1 MEVKIE
7 KLDNLGRGITYINN
21 KICFIKNSL
30 PNEIVDIE
38 IIKDKSKYLEGKV
51 LKYIEKSP
59 LRIEEECPYSSI
71 CGGCILNHLCYND
84 ENKFKTNKIKDIMKK
99 YADIN
104 PDLIENIVYN
114 DRNYYRNKVVL
125 HGNDNSLGLYKE
137 GTNEIIPIKEC
148 LLLNPKINEII
159 TLLNNINNGI
169 EEVTIKTSNDN
180 SKVMVSIIGNIKS
193 TSELLNICDV
203 LILNNKYQINNK
215 VIETNIGNK
224 KYYQS
229 INSFFQV
236 NNTLTKELYNE
247 VLINVKDKNYKKVLD
262 LYCGTGTIGIYI
274 KDYVDK
280 VIGIDYNSSNIEDA
294 KKNVELNNLNN
305 IEFICDKV
313 ENKIDEFTDI
323 DLVIV
328 DPPRAGLDQKTKEYL
343 KVINSNE
350 IIYVSCDPMTLSRDI
365 KDLSDTYNVKYI
377 KPFNMFP
384 RTYHCE
390 SIAVLEK
397 NIKRRDENE

>member
-104 PDLIENIVYN
+104 SDLIENIVYN

-203 LILNNKYQINNK
+203 LILNNKYQTNNK

-247 VLINVKDKNYKKVLD
+247 VLINVRDKNYKKVLD

-328 DPPRAGLDQKTKEYL
+328 DPPRAGLDNKTKEYL
-343 KVINSNE
+343 KKINSNE
-350 IIYVSCDPMTLSRDI
+350 IIYVSCDPMTLARDI
-365 KDLSDTYNVKYI
+365 KDLSDTYKVKYI

-390 SIAVLEK
+390 TISVLERK
-397 NIKRRDENE
+397 

>member
-38 IIKDKSKYLEGKV
+38 IIKDKSKYLEGKI

-104 PDLIENIVYN
+104 SDLIENIVYN

-203 LILNNKYQINNK
+203 LILNNKYQTNNK

-247 VLINVKDKNYKKVLD
+247 VLINVRDKNYKKVLD

-294 KKNVELNNLNN
+294 KNNVELNNLNN

-328 DPPRAGLDQKTKEYL
+328 DPPRAGLDNKTKEYL
-343 KVINSNE
+343 KKINSNE
-350 IIYVSCDPMTLSRDI
+350 IIYVSCDPMTLARDI
-365 KDLSDTYNVKYI
+365 KDLSDTYKVKYI

-390 SIAVLEK
+390 TISVLERK
-397 NIKRRDENE
+397 

>member
-21 KICFIKNSL
+21 KICFIENSL
-30 PNEIVDIE
+30 PNEIVNIK
-38 IIKDKSKYLEGKV
+38 ITKDKSKYLEGKV
-51 LKYIEKSP
+51 IKYIEKSP

-71 CGGCILNHLCYND
+71 CGGCNLNHMCYND
-84 ENKFKTNKIKDIMKK
+84 ENKFKTNKVKDLITK
-99 YADIN
+99 YANNDPN
-104 PDLIENIVYN
+104 LVENIVYN
-114 DRNYYRNKVVL
+114 DRNYYRNKIIL
-125 HGNDNSLGLYKE
+125 HGKDKELGLYKKE
-137 GTNEIIPIKEC
+137 TNEIIPIKEC
-148 LLLNPKINEII
+148 LLVNPKINEII
-159 TLLNNINNGI
+159 AILNNINNGI

-193 TSELLNICDV
+193 TNELLNICDV
-203 LILNNKYQINNK
+203 LILNNKYQTNNK

-294 KKNVELNNLNN
+294 KINVELNNLNN

-328 DPPRAGLDQKTKEYL
+328 DPPRAGLDNKTKEYL
-343 KVINSNE
+343 KKINSNE
-350 IIYVSCDPMTLSRDI
+350 IIYVSCDPMTLARDI
-365 KDLSDTYNVKYI
+365 KDLSDIYKVKYI

-390 SIAVLEK
+390 SVAVLERK
-397 NIKRRDENE
+397 

>member
-21 KICFIKNSL
+21 KICFIENSL
-30 PNEIVDIE
+30 PNEIVDIK
-38 IIKDKSKYLEGKV
+38 ITKDKSKYLEGKV
-51 LKYIEKSP
+51 IKYIEKSP

-71 CGGCILNHLCYND
+71 CGGCNLNHMCYND
-84 ENKFKTNKIKDIMKK
+84 ENKFKTNKVKDLITK
-99 YADIN
+99 YANNDPN
-104 PDLIENIVYN
+104 LVENIVYN
-114 DRNYYRNKVVL
+114 DRNYYRNKIIL
-125 HGNDNSLGLYKE
+125 HGKDKELGLYKKE
-137 GTNEIIPIKEC
+137 TNEIIPIKEC
-148 LLLNPKINEII
+148 LLVNPKINEII
-159 TLLNNINNGI
+159 AILNNINNGI

-193 TSELLNICDV
+193 TNELLNICDV
-203 LILNNKYQINNK
+203 LILNNKYQTNNK

-294 KKNVELNNLNN
+294 KINVELNNLNN

-328 DPPRAGLDQKTKEYL
+328 DPPRAGLDNKTKEYL
-343 KVINSNE
+343 KKINSNE
-350 IIYVSCDPMTLSRDI
+350 IIYVSCDPMTLARDI
-365 KDLSDTYNVKYI
+365 KDLSDIYKVKYI

-390 SIAVLEK
+390 SVAVLERK
-397 NIKRRDENE
+397 

>member
-84 ENKFKTNKIKDIMKK
+84 ENKFKTSKIKDIMKK

-137 GTNEIIPIKEC
+137 STNEIIPIKEC

-159 TLLNNINNGI
+159 TILNNINNGI

-203 LILNNKYQINNK
+203 LILNNEYQTNNK

-294 KKNVELNNLNN
+294 KVNVELNNLNN

-328 DPPRAGLDQKTKEYL
+328 DPPRAGLDNKTKEYL
-343 KVINSNE
+343 KKINSNE
-350 IIYVSCDPMTLSRDI
+350 IIYVSCDPMTLARDI
-365 KDLSDTYNVKYI
+365 KDLSDTYKVKYI

-390 SIAVLEK
+390 SVCILE
-397 NIKRRDENE
+397 RR

>member
-38 IIKDKSKYLEGKV
+38 IVKDKSKYLEGKV

-84 ENKFKTNKIKDIMKK
+84 ENKFKMNKIKDIMKK
-99 YADIN
+99 YANIDSN
-104 PDLIENIVYN
+104 LIENIVYN

-125 HGNDNSLGLYKE
+125 HGSDNSLGLYKE

-159 TLLNNINNGI
+159 NILNNINNGI

-180 SKVMVSIIGNIKS
+180 SKVMISIKGNIKS
-193 TSELLNICDV
+193 NNELLNICDV
-203 LILNNKYQINNK
+203 LILNDKYQTNNK

-247 VLINVKDKNYKKVLD
+247 VLENVKDKNYKKVLD

-294 KKNVELNNLNN
+294 KRNVELNNLDN

-313 ENKIDEFTDI
+313 ENKIDEFTNI

-328 DPPRAGLDQKTKEYL
+328 DPPRAGLDNKTKNYL
-343 KVINSNE
+343 KEINSSE
-350 IIYVSCDPMTLSRDI
+350 IIYVSCDPMTLARDI
-365 KDLSDTYNVKYI
+365 KDLSDTYKVKYI

-390 SIAVLEK
+390 SIAVLERK
-397 NIKRRDENE
+397 

>member
-7 KLDNLGRGITYINN
+7 KLDNLGRGITYIND

-51 LKYIEKSP
+51 INYKEKSP

-71 CGGCILNHLCYND
+71 CGGCNLNHMCYND
-84 ENKFKTNKIKDIMKK
+84 ENKFKTKKIKDIMKK
-99 YADIN
+99 YADIS
-104 PDLIENIVYN
+104 PDLVENIVYN

-125 HGNDNSLGLYKE
+125 HGKDKELGLYKE
-137 GTNEIIPIKEC
+137 NTNEIIPIKEC
-148 LLLNPKINEII
+148 LLLNRKINEILP
-159 TLLNNINNGI
+159 LLNNINNGI

-180 SKVMVSIIGNIKS
+180 SNLMISITGDILS
-193 TSELLNICDV
+193 TKELLNICDV
-203 LILNNKYQINNK
+203 LILNNKVLTNNN

-247 VLINVKDKNYKKVLD
+247 VLENVKNKNYKKILD

-274 KDYVDK
+274 KDYVEQI
-280 VIGIDYNSSNIEDA
+280 IGIDYNKSNIEDA
-294 KKNVELNNLNN
+294 IKNVELNNLNN

-313 ENKIDEFTDI
+313 ENKINEFNDV

-343 KVINSNE
+343 KKINSKE

-365 KDLSDTYNVKYI
+365 KDLSDTYKVKYI

-390 SIAVLEK
+390 SVCALE
-397 NIKRRDENE
+397 RR

>member
-21 KICFIKNSL
+21 KICFIENSL

-38 IIKDKSKYLEGKV
+38 ITKDKSKYLEGKV
-51 LKYIEKSP
+51 IKYIETSP
-59 LRIEEECPYSSI
+59 YRIEEECPYSSI
-71 CGGCILNHLCYND
+71 CGGCNLNHMCYND
-84 ENKFKTNKIKDIMKK
+84 ENKFKTKKVKDLITK
-99 YADIN
+99 YGNTN
-104 PDLIENIVYN
+104 PDLVENIIYN
-114 DRNYYRNKVVL
+114 DRNYYRNKIIL
-125 HGNDNSLGLYKE
+125 HGKDKELGLYKKE
-137 GTNEIIPIKEC
+137 TNEIIPIKEC
-148 LLLNPKINEII
+148 LLVNPKINEII
-159 TLLNNINNGI
+159 SILNNINTGI

-180 SKVMVSIIGNIKS
+180 SKVMISITGEISSPN
-193 TSELLNICDV
+193 ELLNICNV
-203 LILNNKYQINNK
+203 LILNNNYLTNNQ

-280 VIGIDYNSSNIEDA
+280 VIGIDYNKSNIEDA
-294 KKNVELNNLNN
+294 IKNVELNNLDN

-328 DPPRAGLDQKTKEYL
+328 DPPRAGLDNKTKDYL
-343 KVINSNE
+343 KKINSNE

-365 KDLSDTYNVKYI
+365 KDLSDTYKVKYI

-390 SIAVLEK
+390 SIAILERK
-397 NIKRRDENE
+397 N

>member
-38 IIKDKSKYLEGKV
+38 IIKDKSKYLEGKI

-104 PDLIENIVYN
+104 SDLIENIIYN

-203 LILNNKYQINNK
+203 LILNNKYQTNNK

-247 VLINVKDKNYKKVLD
+247 VLINVRDKNYKKVLD

-328 DPPRAGLDQKTKEYL
+328 DPPRAGLDTKTKDYL
-343 KVINSNE
+343 KKINPE
-350 IIYVSCDPMTLSRDI
+350 KIIYISCDPVTLVRDLN
-365 KDLSDTYNVKYI
+365 DLDESYKVKFI
-377 KPFNMFP
+377 KPYNMFP

-390 SIAVLEK
+390 SITVLE
-397 NIKRRDENE
+397 RR

>member
-21 KICFIKNSL
+21 KICFIENSL
-30 PNEIVDIE
+30 PNEIVDIK
-38 IIKDKSKYLEGKV
+38 ITKDKSKYLEGKV
-51 LKYIEKSP
+51 IKYIEKSP

-71 CGGCILNHLCYND
+71 CGGCNLNHMCYND
-84 ENKFKTNKIKDIMKK
+84 ENKFKTNKVKDLITK
-99 YADIN
+99 YANNDPN
-104 PDLIENIVYN
+104 LVENIVYN
-114 DRNYYRNKVVL
+114 DRNYYRNKIIL
-125 HGNDNSLGLYKE
+125 HGKDKELGLYKKE
-137 GTNEIIPIKEC
+137 TNEIIPIKEC
-148 LLLNPKINEII
+148 LLVNPKINEII
-159 TLLNNINNGI
+159 AILNNINNGI

-193 TSELLNICDV
+193 TNELLNICDV
-203 LILNNKYQINNK
+203 LILNNKYQTNNK

-294 KKNVELNNLNN
+294 KINVELNNLNN

-328 DPPRAGLDQKTKEYL
+328 DPPRAGLDNKTKEYL
-343 KVINSNE
+343 KKINSNE
-350 IIYVSCDPMTLSRDI
+350 IIYVSCDPMTLARDI
-365 KDLSDTYNVKYI
+365 KDLSDIYKVKYI

-390 SIAVLEK
+390 TIAVLER
-397 NIKRRDENE
+397 IK

>member
-38 IIKDKSKYLEGKV
+38 IIKDKSKYLEGKI

-104 PDLIENIVYN
+104 SDLIENIVYN

-203 LILNNKYQINNK
+203 LILNNKYQTNNK

-247 VLINVKDKNYKKVLD
+247 VLINVRDKNYKKVLD

-328 DPPRAGLDQKTKEYL
+328 DPPRAGLDNKTKEYL
-343 KVINSNE
+343 KKINSNE
-350 IIYVSCDPMTLSRDI
+350 IIYVSCDPMTLARDI
-365 KDLSDTYNVKYI
+365 KDLSDTYKVKYI

-390 SIAVLEK
+390 TISVLERK
-397 NIKRRDENE
+397 